1 MTGNRTA
8 RASAVTAILLWVLVL
23 AALAY
28 GVAQTAVDAAALF
41 TS

>member
-1 MTGNRTA
+1 MSGNRTTN
-8 RASAVTAILLWVLVL
+8 ASTVTAILLWVIVL

-41 TS
+41 VS

>member
-1 MTGNRTA
+1 MPNSPTKNTT
-8 RASAVTAILLWVLVL
+8 VITAILLWILVL

-28 GVAQTAVDAAALF
+28 GVARTAVDAAALF

>member
-1 MTGNRTA
+1 MPNSPTKNAT
-8 RASAVTAILLWVLVL
+8 VITAILLWILVL

-28 GVAQTAVDAAALF
+28 GVARTAVDAAALF